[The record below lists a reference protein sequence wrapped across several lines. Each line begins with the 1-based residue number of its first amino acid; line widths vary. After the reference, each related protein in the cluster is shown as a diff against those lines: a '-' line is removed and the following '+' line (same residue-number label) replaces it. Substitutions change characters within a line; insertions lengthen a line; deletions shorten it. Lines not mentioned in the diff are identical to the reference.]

1 MAILSNINGRF
12 AVEDDG
18 AIQFN
23 GQAGTSGYVLESRGA
38 SSPPVWTD
46 RDTGNV
52 TGTGTAGRVAYW
64 TSASNISSDGAFRFD
79 GTNVAIGGAIVAS
92 RKLAI
97 YNTNADNE
105 LEFIGA
111 DYTNIYS
118 NTDSTMAVEVI
129 GDGALRLATKGG
141 NLTIVTGGS
150 STFSGR
156 WSTIKSWICDILI
169 RRYFVFV
176 YPT

>member
-1 MAILSNINGRF
+1 MAIRLLSSESISGSLTVSGTLGLSGTTAQYVRG
-12 AVEDDG
+12 DG
-18 AIQFN
+18 AFTTLPLIP
-23 GQAGTSGYVLESRGA
+23 S
-38 SSPPVWTD
+38 D
-46 RDTGNV
+46 NV

-105 LEFIGA
+105 LEFIGT

-118 NTDSTMAVEVI
+118 QTDSTMAVAVT
-129 GDGALRLATKGG
+129 GDGSLQLATKGG

-150 STFSGR
+150 STFSGSVSATR
-156 WSTIKSWICDILI
+156 ISYWKNEN
-169 RRYFVFV
+169 RK
-176 YPT
+176 